1 MEDRDPQCHE
11 WARYTE
17 VGVAVELCQ
26 EEGNHNSALVNSC
39 PTNILHKNL
48 KRRQNNALPY
58 DFS

>member
-26 EEGNHNSALVNSC
+26 EEGNHNSALASL
-39 PTNILHKNL
+39 ISKFLSDEH
-48 KRRQNNALPY
+48 
-58 DFS
+58 SS